1 MAAEFTSLLSEYL
14 DELPADHPD
23 RRYLESLRSSLRAY
37 VDFEPPNPA
46 VERPAVSTDAA
57 TALEALHINVAEQA
71 IEFED
76 RHGTVGRLRFGGETV
91 LYEGQPLLL
100 LPTPPEPTPRP
111 ARRRP
116 TPTPPPASR
125 T

>member
-1 MAAEFTSLLSEYL
+1 MAAEFSSLLSEYL

-37 VDFEPPNPA
+37 VDFERLDPE
-46 VERPAVSTDAA
+46 VEPPAVSTDAA
-57 TALEALHINVAEQA
+57 TALEALHINLAEQA

-76 RHGTVGRLRFGGETV
+76 RHGTVGRLRFGGATV

-100 LPTPPEPTPRP
+100 LPSTPEPAARP

-116 TPTPPPASR
+116 AATPPPESLA
-125 T
+125 